1 MPRRTPS
8 PSPQP
13 RGTQSIQR
21 ILDAAA
27 SLFGTEGYRGAS
39 MTAVAEAAGVSKGL
53 LHYHFQGKEHLLFE
67 AQQAAYRRIH
77 EHFQARFNQGERG
90 IDTALEALDALW
102 QAVHEMRTWAPFM
115 IETMSLASQN
125 ERVLELARNFLDEST
140 ALLENGISQVF
151 KDEQARLIATP
162 QRVARVVRACIQ
174 GLLVELSLARTEED
188 LRNVEEMYEDMRN
201 MFEHAVLSSAGQS
214 TTPRPVDSVE
224 NAARTIEENAS

>member
-1 MPRRTPS
+1 MPKRTPS
-8 PSPQP
+8 PALQS
-13 RGTQSIQR
+13 RGTPSIQR

-53 LHYHFQGKEHLLFE
+53 LHYHFRGKEHLLFE
-67 AQQAAYRRIH
+67 AQRATYRRIH

-115 IETMSLASQN
+115 METMSLASQN
-125 ERVLELARNFLDEST
+125 ERVLQLAQNFLDEST
-140 ALLENGISQVF
+140 ALLESGVTQVF

-162 QRVARVVRACIQ
+162 RRVARVVRACIQ
-174 GLLVELSLARTEED
+174 GLVVELSLARTEED
-188 LRNVEEMYEDMRN
+188 LRNVQEIYEDMRN
-201 MFEHAVLSSAGQS
+201 MFEHSVLSSTGQS
-214 TTPRPVDSVE
+214 ATPRAVDSME
-224 NAARTIEENAS
+224 LAARTLEENAS

>member
-1 MPRRTPS
+1 MPS
-8 PSPQP
+8 PPP
-13 RGTQSIQR
+13 RGAQSIQR

-67 AQQAAYRRIH
+67 AQRAIYRRIH
-77 EHFQARFNQGERG
+77 QHFQTRFNQGERG

-115 IETMSLASQN
+115 METVSLASQN
-125 ERVLELARNFLDEST
+125 EGVLQLAQNFLDEST
-140 ALLENGISQVF
+140 ALLESGVAQVF

-174 GLLVELSLARTEED
+174 GLVVELSLARTEED
-188 LRNVEEMYEDMRN
+188 LRNVEEIYEDMRN
-201 MFEHAVLSSAGQS
+201 MFEHSVLSSAGQS
-214 TTPRPVDSVE
+214 ATPRAVDSVE
-224 NAARTIEENAS
+224 VAARTIEENAS